1 MLAHA
6 FIAEQRLEAGLKCE
20 EFPPFEEVLRRIVRE
35 AAIQQLMEKLN
46 FDRQTAT
53 DAAEEMLRG
62 FTDWR
67 IPDM

>member
-6 FIAEQRLEAGLKCE
+6 FIAEQRLEAGIGSNEL
-20 EFPPFEEVLRRIVRE
+20 PSFEQVLRGIVRE
-35 AAIQQLMEKLN
+35 AVIQQLMRKLD

-67 IPDM
+67 IPDL